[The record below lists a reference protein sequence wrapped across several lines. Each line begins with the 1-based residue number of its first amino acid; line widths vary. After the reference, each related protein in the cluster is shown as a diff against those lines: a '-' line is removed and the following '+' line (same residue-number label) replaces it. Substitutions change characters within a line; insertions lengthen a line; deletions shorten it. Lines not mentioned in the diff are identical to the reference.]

1 MNQTLRFMFGSP
13 QRVIVTAIIGFILWG
28 MVDPNSIRCLVATC
42 WNNFW
47 MAFGP
52 LIQELLK
59 LLIVGGV
66 IWLFVKG
73 LFKTAK
79 K

>member
-28 MVDPNSIRCLVATC
+28 MVDPVSVRDLVAKC
-42 WNNFW
+42 WGNFW

-52 LIQELLK
+52 IIQMLLQ
-59 LLIVGGV
+59 LLILGGG
-66 IWLFVKG
+66 IWLMVRG
-73 LFKTAK
+73 IFKKAK
-79 K
+79 